1 MFGHR
6 NVPDSPVNGRAASPI
21 NGRPTSKARKLA
33 YALLGGVTLF
43 GIGWI
48 TAQTSEK
55 EKVDE
60 RYARS
65 DKVGEIGNPFVTNRA
80 PSTPPVPPTATPVVA
95 NRPPLPTATAPTPGW
110 AMPAMGLPPG
120 PARPVPISQFQASG
134 GTVHQTPAGN
144 VAPGSVN
151 ASARGNAS
159 DALGDRLNAGED
171 AETAVATML
180 PDRNLFLTMGTPMP
194 CILEQAIRTDV
205 PGPFRCKVPTP
216 VYSTSGAV
224 PLLDSGTWIFGRI
237 SEPLARGSSRAFAVV
252 TRLETPQ
259 GCLVKLRAPVG
270 DLLGTSGIDGEV
282 DTHFFERFRGVA
294 MLALL
299 DAAGQA
305 AALAASRAI
314 GGENGISFNE
324 FQAGGRDLAQGSY
337 GDDINIPS
345 TLRTHQARRIMIM
358 AMQDLDMRGCFRL
371 RTASNQL
378 RTTK

>member
-1 MFGHR
+1 MFGR
-6 NVPDSPVNGRAASPI
+6 NSIPDSPVNGGTASPI
-21 NGRPTSKARKLA
+21 NRRPTSKVRKFA

-48 TAQTSEK
+48 TPQTPEK

-60 RYARS
+60 RYTRA
-65 DKVGEIGNPFVTNRA
+65 DKVGEIGNPFVPIPASTA
-80 PSTPPVPPTATPVVA
+80 PPTPPAVIPAAA
-95 NRPPLPTATAPTPGW
+95 NRPPAAPGW
-110 AMPAMGLPPG
+110 TMPSMGPPPG
-120 PARPVPISQFQASG
+120 PSRPVPISQFQAAG
-134 GTVHQTPAGN
+134 GIAQQPPAGT
-144 VAPGSVN
+144 APSGTVN
-151 ASARGNAS
+151 ASTRGSGS
-159 DALGDRLNAGED
+159 DALSDRLNVGED
-171 AETAVATML
+171 GETAVATML

-194 CILEQAIRTDV
+194 CILEQAIWTDV

-224 PLLDSGTWIFGRI
+224 PLVDSGTWIFGRI
-237 SEPLARGSSRAFAVV
+237 SEPLARGSTRAFAVV

-259 GCLVKLRAPVG
+259 GCLVKLRAPIG
-270 DLLGTSGIDGEV
+270 DQLGTPGIDGEI

-305 AALAASRAI
+305 AAIAASRAI

-324 FQAGGRDLAQGSY
+324 FQSGSRDLAQGSY

-345 TLRTHQARRIMIM
+345 TLRTHQARRIMVM
-358 AMQDLDMRGCFRL
+358 AMSDVDMRPCFK
-371 RTASNQL
+371 L
-378 RTTK
+378 RTTQ